1 MEGGMKSIKGTKTE
15 KNLLAAFAGES
26 QARNR
31 YTLFA
36 EKAKEEG
43 YEQIAAIFL
52 ETADN
57 EREHANRYFSFLEGG
72 DVEIQAAY
80 PAGPVGTTLENLR
93 AGAKGENFE
102 HSTLYPGFA
111 DVADKEG
118 FKEIAVVFRR
128 VSDVEVWHE
137 KRYNKLAKNVKEKTV
152 FKKDNK
158 VLWKC
163 RVCGRIHE
171 GLEPP
176 KKCPTC
182 LNPTSYFELY
192 CENY

>member
-1 MEGGMKSIKGTKTE
+1 MKSVNGTRTE

-31 YTLFA
+31 YTFFA
-36 EKAKEEG
+36 KKAQEEG
-43 YEQIAAIFL
+43 YEQIAALFL

-57 EREHANRYFSFLEGG
+57 ERVHADRYFSYLEGG

-80 PAGPVGTTLENLR
+80 PAGIVGSTLDNLKAAAAGENL
-93 AGAKGENFE
+93 E
-102 HSTLYPGFA
+102 HTSLYPGFA

-118 FKEIAVVFRR
+118 FADIARVFRR
-128 VSDVEVWHE
+128 ISEVEVWHE
-137 KRYNKLAKNVKEKTV
+137 KRYNKLAKNIEDKLV
-152 FKKDNK
+152 FQRPRK

-163 RVCGRIHE
+163 RECGRIHE

-182 LNPTSYFELY
+182 RKPASYFELFV
-192 CENY
+192 ENY

>member
-1 MEGGMKSIKGTKTE
+1 MKSIKGTKTE

-31 YTLFA
+31 YTLSA

-43 YEQIAAIFL
+43 YEQIAALFL

-57 EREHANRYFSFLEGG
+57 EREHAKRYFSFLEGG

-80 PAGPVGTTLENLR
+80 PAGPIGSTLENIR

-102 HSTLYPGFA
+102 HTFLYPGFA
-111 DVADKEG
+111 DVADEEG
-118 FKEIAVVFRR
+118 FPEVARVFRR
-128 VSDVEVWHE
+128 VAEVEVWHE
-137 KRYNKLAKNVKEKTV
+137 KRYNKLAKNLEEKSV
-152 FKKDNK
+152 FKKPEK

-163 RVCGRIHE
+163 RVCGRVHE
-171 GLEPP
+171 GREAPR
-176 KKCPTC
+176 KCPTC
-182 LNPTSYFELY
+182 LNPMSYYELY